1 MYGRMLD
8 KRKQPTREEMAA
20 YCGGNSELFAALDE
34 WLARTY
40 RTERKI
46 AFPYGNNYGWGIA
59 HRKKKKLMCYIFAEE
74 GAFPVMMRLTDKQF
88 ETAYPR
94 LRDYAREYIDRKY
107 PCGDGGWIHYRV
119 TDREQLADAETLLA
133 LKCL

>member
-1 MYGRMLD
+1 M
-8 KRKQPTREEMAA
+8 
-20 YCGGNSELFAALDE
+20 FAALDE

-40 RTERKI
+40 RTERNR
-46 AFPYGNNYGWGIA
+46 FSLREQLWLGIA

-74 GAFPVMMRLTDKQF
+74 GAFTVMMRLTDKQF

>member
-34 WLARTY
+34 WLAR
-40 RTERKI
+40 
-46 AFPYGNNYGWGIA
+46 
-59 HRKKKKLMCYIFAEE
+59 
-74 GAFPVMMRLTDKQF
+74 MRLTDKQF